1 MKLETEFRIYLQLQ
15 SFLGEA
21 TRSHPIYPP
30 TAYPPAEAVW
40 VVLQSLAAEL
50 CGQEALLLCRTGE
63 TRWLAWIPDYGE
75 VTLERGMFSLPC

>member
-15 SFLGEA
+15 SFLREA
-21 TRSHPIYPP
+21 TRSRSAYAT
-30 TAYPPAEAVW
+30 TAYPPAESVW
-40 VVLQSLAAEL
+40 VVLQSFAAEL

-63 TRWLAWIPDYGE
+63 TKWLAWVPDYGE